1 MRGNKLM
8 KSGTIKT
15 YDTLREETNYC
26 VRCWREFTTLSE
38 DERKVVAKCKE
49 RSRKYS
55 LNNVF
60 KKYYEE

>member
-1 MRGNKLM
+1 M

-55 LNNVF
+55 VNKLF
-60 KKYYEE
+60 RKYYEE